1 MEHRAAGGQVL
12 QKPSGLRSYVLVL
25 VLLAVF
31 LSFCAQL
38 LQPEPMWPFP
48 WLDWGALASFVMT
61 LILGSASVLYAYRH
75 FRQPQV
81 YVEYVLVLQVC
92 LLISVGV
99 RAFSSFWR
107 PEPLTWYWVG
117 RMFLMS
123 ALVGG
128 VIMRFLWISRMLRL
142 KERAELNARI
152 QSLQSRIRPH
162 FLFNCMNMI
171 ASLIP
176 VQPDKAE
183 EAVVELSHLFRSA
196 LREVVEV
203 RLAEELALC
212 RAYLHLESLR
222 LGDRLQVEWQMETAD
237 EEMAIPLLTLQPI
250 LENAI
255 YHGVE
260 RCLHPEPIR
269 IILCCRRGVF
279 SAEIRNPVADMDYDQ
294 LHRQGHHMALQNIRE
309 RMYAH
314 HGEQARLKISSDR
327 KTFITYVSFPA
338 RRLSRSL

>member
-1 MEHRAAGGQVL
+1 M
-12 QKPSGLRSYVLVL
+12 LVL

-38 LQPEPMWPFP
+38 LQPEPIWPFP
-48 WLDWGALASFVMT
+48 WLDWGAQASFIMT
-61 LILGSASVLYAYRH
+61 EILGSAFLLYIVRQFRELRAGMEYLIVL
-75 FRQPQV
+75 
-81 YVEYVLVLQVC
+81 LIC
-92 LLISVGV
+92 ILISVVV
-99 RAFSSFWR
+99 RELSVFWR
-107 PEPLTWYWVG
+107 PQTLAWTWVV
-117 RMFLMS
+117 RTCLLS

-128 VIMRFLWISRMLRL
+128 VILRFLWINHMLRI
-142 KERAELNARI
+142 KEQAELKARI

-162 FLFNCMNMI
+162 FLFNSMNMI

-176 VQPDKAE
+176 VQPEKAE

-196 LREVVEV
+196 LRDVVEV

-222 LGDRLQVEWQMETAD
+222 LGDRLQVQWQMDAVD
-237 EEMAIPLLTLQPI
+237 ENMAIPLLTLQPI
-250 LENAI
+250 LENAV

-260 RCLHPEPIR
+260 RCDQPEPIR
-269 IILCCRRGVF
+269 IILSLRRGMF
-279 SAEIRNPVADMDYDQ
+279 SAEIHNPIADMPEDSSS
-294 LHRQGHHMALQNIRE
+294 RPGHNMALQNIRE